1 MTYIQVTSLFF
12 SAYQFYLSGFTD
24 LLVLGAHQV
33 DALVMPKSFGLR
45 TISDSHNLDE
55 YSG

>member
-1 MTYIQVTSLFF
+1 MTYIQVPSLFF
-12 SAYQFYLSGFTD
+12 SAYQFCISGFTD

-33 DALVMPKSFGLR
+33 GALVMPRSFGPR